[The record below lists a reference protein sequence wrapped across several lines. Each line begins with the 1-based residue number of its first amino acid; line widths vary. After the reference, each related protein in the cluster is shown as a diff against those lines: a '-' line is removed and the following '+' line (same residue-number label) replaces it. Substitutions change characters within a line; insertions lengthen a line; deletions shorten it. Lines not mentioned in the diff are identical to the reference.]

1 MGFNVWRDGEIHPTA
16 VLAISGLASKV
27 FPTCKLEGGFLDVIK
42 VLLMP
47 RGVCCPQS
55 LQLPVH

>member
-16 VLAISGLASKV
+16 VLAISGLALKV
-27 FPTCKLEGGFLDVIK
+27 FPTCKLEGVFLDVIE
-42 VLLMP
+42 VLLMA

-55 LQLPVH
+55 LQFPVH